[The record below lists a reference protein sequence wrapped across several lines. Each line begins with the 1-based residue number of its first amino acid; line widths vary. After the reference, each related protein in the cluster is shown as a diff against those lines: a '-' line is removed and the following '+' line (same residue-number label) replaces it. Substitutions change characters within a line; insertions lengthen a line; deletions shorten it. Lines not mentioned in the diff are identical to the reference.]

1 MAASGS
7 QKPPAWTPQRRPE
20 GVGREPGALR
30 MARNDLPVAEPTL
43 RPVAEPLNPAE
54 EKKVLA
60 QVVPCLEMLAGMEE
74 AKANPLGKEPDAQ

>member
-1 MAASGS
+1 VVI
-7 QKPPAWTPQRRPE
+7 RI
-20 GVGREPGALR
+20 
-30 MARNDLPVAEPTL
+30 ARNDLPEGTPREA
-43 RPVAEPLNPAE
+43 AEPLAPAE